1 MQSLVK
7 KIDDW
12 EQRANTVLS
21 HFNYNNA
28 DEIDLYDICWR
39 YGIAIKPLDQD
50 YIADIEEFDSIKHLK
65 SYSVLKK
72 TGRRGTI
79 YIVPDLDPVEKR
91 LLLAE
96 EFCHI
101 YSHYSSQLMT
111 DKITIDKQES
121 QAKRMSA
128 YLLMPH
134 CFMEDVYTA
143 AINEPILISDIADH
157 FLVTEEF
164 AYYRLELIYKHRVDG
179 FVQIR
184 ERLWSLE
191 WLNNT

>member
-1 MQSLVK
+1 MHISEK

-12 EQRANTVLS
+12 EQRANKVLS
-21 HFNYNNA
+21 HFSYQHT

-39 YGIAIKPLDQD
+39 YGIVIKPLDQN
-50 YIADIEEFDSIKHLK
+50 YLADTEEYTSIKHLK
-65 SYSVLKK
+65 SFSIPKK
-72 TGRRGTI
+72 SGRRGTI
-79 YIVPDLDPVEKR
+79 YIVPHLDPIEKR
-91 LLLAE
+91 MLLAE

-101 YSHYSSQLMT
+101 YSHYSSQLMSDNLT
-111 DKITIDKQES
+111 LDKQES
-121 QAKRMSA
+121 QAKRMAA

-134 CFMEDVYTA
+134 RFLKDIYRTA
-143 AINEPILISDIADH
+143 VNEPVLISDIADY

-164 AYYRLELIYKHRVDG
+164 AHYRLSLIYNHKVDG

-191 WLNNT
+191 MLN

>member
-1 MQSLVK
+1 MVQITKK

-12 EQRANTVLS
+12 EERANKVLS
-21 HFNYNNA
+21 HFNYHNA
-28 DEIDLYDICWR
+28 DEIDIYDICWK
-39 YGIAIKPLDQD
+39 YGIVIKPLHQN
-50 YIADIEEFDSIKHLK
+50 YFSSFEEYLPIKHLK
-65 SYSVLKK
+65 AYSVPKQK
-72 TGRRGTI
+72 GRRGTI
-79 YIVPDLDPVEKR
+79 YIVPDLDPIEKR
-91 LLLAE
+91 ILLAE

-111 DKITIDKQES
+111 NNLSIDKLES
-121 QAKRMSA
+121 QAKRMAA

-134 CFMEDVYTA
+134 RFLQ
-143 AINEPILISDIADH
+143 AIYSISITEPLLISDIANH

-164 AYYRLELIYKHRVDG
+164 AHYRLELIFKHKVDG

-191 WLNNT
+191 IF